1 MRPIPLVISR
11 PSASADPVFSDS
23 PSRSVPWALRL
34 RVLFNSRRLDRE
46 LAEGQVPEATAER
59 ALRAEQLTAA
69 DRCGQL
75 ACSLREVVADAEHPG
90 PAAVSSALPARR
102 DVVLAN
108 RQPLFGIAA
117 KLERAS
123 LADVCGVARARAI
136 LCDGAGPLYSR
147 YADRS
152 MSSALAWV
160 EEGFRQ

>member
-11 PSASADPVFSDS
+11 PTASADPVFSDS
-23 PSRSVPWALRL
+23 PSRSAPWALRL

-46 LAEGQVPEATAER
+46 LAEGEAPEATPER
-59 ALRAEQLTAA
+59 ALRAEQLIAA

-102 DVVLAN
+102 DAVLAN
-108 RQPLFGIAA
+108 RQALFGIAA
-117 KLERAS
+117 KLERAT
-123 LADVCGVARARAI
+123 LADVCGIARARAL
-136 LCDGAGPLYSR
+136 LCAGRGRLSR
-147 YADRS
+147 GHADRS
-152 MSSALAWV
+152 MSSELAWV